1 MWLYVDFLMSVV
13 SVDVTLVCSVRD
25 PVCRWWASV
34 LKAAVHWL
42 QGDDASVRSLLSEA
56 ERMPRALHTL
66 E

>member
-1 MWLYVDFLMSVV
+1 MS
-13 SVDVTLVCSVRD
+13 
-25 PVCRWWASV
+25 RWWAVV

-42 QGDDASVRSLLSEA
+42 QGNDAAARTLLADA

>member
-1 MWLYVDFLMSVV
+1 MWLSLFSA
-13 SVDVTLVCSVRD
+13 VRD

-42 QGDDASVRSLLSEA
+42 QGDDASVRSLLAEV